1 MDTVLIYG
9 TFSSAEELHKISS
22 ILKNDDRKIIIAN
35 NSNAKYKINNY
46 DFREQFDFII
56 TFENLNDL
64 TVFEKMDI
72 KIISLNELLYESYD
86 FKMSVIIPVYNT
98 QDYVHETLNSII
110 NQSMGLK
117 DIQII
122 LVNDGSTD
130 DSDYILSKFQK
141 LYPNNIKYIYKENEG
156 VSVARN
162 TGLKYAKGKYINFID
177 SDDKWGLT
185 TLENVYNFFEDNP
198 TIDVISTRLS
208 FFDNMVGEHPLNYKY
223 SKKEN
228 KIVDLNY
235 NYDYIQM
242 HASSAFFRA
251 SSIRGIKFDTTLKYG
266 EDAKFVYNVIKKT
279 FKIGL
284 MSYIQGC
291 YWYRKRKDES
301 SAIDTALT
309 KEVYYSPTLENF
321 HNYLVNDNKGRKIP
335 KYVQMMILY
344 DLQYRLK
351 YQTTTLSTLNKT
363 QIGNYTQH
371 IINLLK
377 LMDDD
382 VISNPNLK
390 HINAVYQVA
399 ILSVKYEGTNFNI
412 SHEDGV
418 YKVYSNNVFIKNISD
433 MYLKTEYIYEKNE
446 VLKCGFSLPNIN
458 MNIDV
463 LPVLVI
469 NQDEIVQP
477 NNETIITEQTFLN
490 MNISYNKFYRF
501 DINLHDDIK
510 TIEVKYLVNNQS
522 LEDIKQVSKTLK
534 TNFSNTKVPFKQYK
548 NRTLIIKENKRI
560 INSKKHRLP
569 VVKNVLGL
577 MKKRNTRKSGIY
589 KIIGIVNKKL
599 NRKKVWLFIDRLDKA
614 GDNAEAL
621 FDYVYKNNNDVTPF
635 FLINS
640 SSRDYTKLRERYG
653 SKVVAF
659 NSKKHH
665 LLMFKTEKVFSSHS
679 EAYINNPFGTINGK
693 YIRELLDFDFI
704 FLQHGVIQND
714 LSTLLHKRNKP
725 MDYFV
730 TSAKKERNEV
740 IKKYGFSEQEAIL
753 TGLSRFD
760 LLENKKK
767 RNEKIITVMPTWRPN
782 LLTSNDNVFLNSMFY
797 KSLIEFLSNS
807 KLQKLAKQKNI
818 IINFCL
824 HPKMQ
829 ERFSKFFESIP
840 NINVIEDVHYKNI
853 ISSTDILITDVSSIA
868 FDVAYLKK
876 PVVYYHFD
884 INDIYSYS
892 AYEPGYFN
900 YVENGFGP
908 VVYDAQTLVSE
919 LMKIQKNKYK
929 LNKYYQRRVE
939 SFFEFNDG
947 FNRQRTIDLTT

>member
-433 MYLKTEYIYEKNE
+433 MYLKTEYIYEK
-446 VLKCGFSLPNIN
+446 K
-458 MNIDV
+458 
-463 LPVLVI
+463 
-469 NQDEIVQP
+469 
-477 NNETIITEQTFLN
+477 
-490 MNISYNKFYRF
+490 
-501 DINLHDDIK
+501 
-510 TIEVKYLVNNQS
+510 
-522 LEDIKQVSKTLK
+522 
-534 TNFSNTKVPFKQYK
+534 
-548 NRTLIIKENKRI
+548 
-560 INSKKHRLP
+560 
-569 VVKNVLGL
+569 
-577 MKKRNTRKSGIY
+577 
-589 KIIGIVNKKL
+589 
-599 NRKKVWLFIDRLDKA
+599 
-614 GDNAEAL
+614 
-621 FDYVYKNNNDVTPF
+621 
-635 FLINS
+635 
-640 SSRDYTKLRERYG
+640 
-653 SKVVAF
+653 
-659 NSKKHH
+659 
-665 LLMFKTEKVFSSHS
+665 
-679 EAYINNPFGTINGK
+679 
-693 YIRELLDFDFI
+693 
-704 FLQHGVIQND
+704 
-714 LSTLLHKRNKP
+714 
-725 MDYFV
+725 
-730 TSAKKERNEV
+730 
-740 IKKYGFSEQEAIL
+740 
-753 TGLSRFD
+753 
-760 LLENKKK
+760 
-767 RNEKIITVMPTWRPN
+767 
-782 LLTSNDNVFLNSMFY
+782 
-797 KSLIEFLSNS
+797 
-807 KLQKLAKQKNI
+807 
-818 IINFCL
+818 
-824 HPKMQ
+824 
-829 ERFSKFFESIP
+829 
-840 NINVIEDVHYKNI
+840 
-853 ISSTDILITDVSSIA
+853 
-868 FDVAYLKK
+868 
-876 PVVYYHFD
+876 
-884 INDIYSYS
+884 
-892 AYEPGYFN
+892 
-900 YVENGFGP
+900 
-908 VVYDAQTLVSE
+908 
-919 LMKIQKNKYK
+919 
-929 LNKYYQRRVE
+929 
-939 SFFEFNDG
+939 
-947 FNRQRTIDLTT
+947 

>member
-9 TFSSAEELHKISS
+9 TFSSAKELEQISS
-22 ILKNDDRKIIIAN
+22 MLENNDRKIIIAN
-35 NSNAKYKINNY
+35 NTNSKYKINSSEFN
-46 DFREQFDFII
+46 EKFDLII
-56 TFENLNDL
+56 NFQSLNDL
-64 TVFEKMDI
+64 NVFEKMDI

-98 QDYVHETLNSII
+98 QDYIHETLNSII
-110 NQSMGLK
+110 NQSMELK

-122 LVNDGSTD
+122 IVNDGSTD
-130 DSDYILSKFQK
+130 DSDFILSKFQK

-156 VSVARN
+156 VSIARN

-185 TLENVYNFFEDNP
+185 TFKNVYNFFEDNP

-208 FFDNMVGEHPLNYKY
+208 FFDGMVGEHPLNYKY

-228 KIVDLNY
+228 KIIDLSY

-242 HASSAFFRA
+242 HASSSFFRA
-251 SSIRGIKFDTTLKYG
+251 SSLQGVKFDTTLKYA
-266 EDAKFVYNVIKKT
+266 EDAKFVYNVLKKT

-309 KEVYYSPTLENF
+309 KENYYSHTLENF
-321 HNYLVNDNKGRKIP
+321 HNYLVNDYQNNKIP

-351 YQTTTLSTLNKT
+351 YQTTTFSTLNKN
-363 QIGNYTQH
+363 QIDNYTQH

-377 LMDDD
+377 VMDDD

-399 ILSVKYEGTNFNI
+399 ILSVKYEGYNFNI
-412 SHEDGV
+412 SKEEGIH
-418 YKVYSNNVFIKNISD
+418 KIFSNNIFIKNITD
-433 MYLKTEYIYEKNE
+433 MYLKTEYIYEKNK
-446 VLKCGFSLPNIN
+446 VLKCGYSLPNIN

-463 LPVLVI
+463 TPVLVI
-469 NQDEIVQP
+469 NKKEIIQP

-501 DINLHDDIK
+501 DIYLHDDIK
-510 TIEVKYLVNNQS
+510 TIEVKYLVNNQA
-522 LEDIKQVSKTLK
+522 LEDIKQVSKTQH
-534 TNFSNTKVPFKQYK
+534 TNFSNTKIPFRQYK
-548 NRTLIIKENKRI
+548 NRTLKLKDNKKI
-560 INSKKHRLP
+560 INSRKHRMP
-569 VVKNVLGL
+569 VIKNILGL
-577 MKKRNTRKSGIY
+577 IKKQHTRKSGIY
-589 KIIGIVNKKL
+589 KSIGIINKKI
-599 NRKKVWLFIDRLDKA
+599 NNQKVWLFVDRLEKA

-621 FDYVYKNNNDVTPF
+621 FDYVYKNKKDVTPF

-640 SSRDYTKLRERYG
+640 SSPDYIKLRNKYG
-653 SKVVAF
+653 SKVVGF

-665 LLMFKTEKVFSSHS
+665 LLMFKAEKVFSSHS
-679 EAYINNPFGTINGK
+679 EAYLNNPFGTINGK
-693 YIRELLDFDFI
+693 FVRELLDFEFV
-704 FLQHGVIQND
+704 FLQHGILQND

-725 MDYFV
+725 MDYFI
-730 TSAKKERNEV
+730 TSAKKEKEEV
-740 IKKYGFSEQEAIL
+740 IQKYGFSEKEVL
-753 TGLSRFD
+753 LSGLPRFD
-760 LLENKKK
+760 LLKSNSKKK
-767 RNEKIITVMPTWRPN
+767 EKCITIMPTWRPN
-782 LLTSNDNVFLNSMFY
+782 LLGVSDNEFLNSLFF
-797 KSLIEFLSNS
+797 KSLIEFLSTFEI
-807 KLQKLAKQKNI
+807 QKIAKQNNMKVKL
-818 IINFCL
+818 CL

-829 ERFSKFFESIP
+829 ARFSKFFNTIP
-840 NINVIEDVHYKNI
+840 NIEVMDRVNYKDVISN
-853 ISSTDILITDVSSIA
+853 TDILITDVSSIA

-876 PVVYYHFD
+876 PILYYHFD
-884 INDIYSYS
+884 IDDIYSYS

-900 YVENGFGP
+900 YLEDGFGP
-908 VVYDAQTLVSE
+908 VVNDSQALASE
-919 LMKIQKNKYK
+919 LIKIKKNNYK
-929 LNKYYQRRVE
+929 ISKFYLRRVE
-939 SFFEFNDG
+939 SFFEFDDE
-947 FNRQRTIDLTT
+947 FNRERIIDLIS

>member
-1 MDTVLIYG
+1 M
-9 TFSSAEELHKISS
+9 
-22 ILKNDDRKIIIAN
+22 
-35 NSNAKYKINNY
+35 
-46 DFREQFDFII
+46 
-56 TFENLNDL
+56 
-64 TVFEKMDI
+64 
-72 KIISLNELLYESYD
+72 
-86 FKMSVIIPVYNT
+86 
-98 QDYVHETLNSII
+98 
-110 NQSMGLK
+110 
-117 DIQII
+117 
-122 LVNDGSTD
+122 
-130 DSDYILSKFQK
+130 
-141 LYPNNIKYIYKENEG
+141 
-156 VSVARN
+156 
-162 TGLKYAKGKYINFID
+162 
-177 SDDKWGLT
+177 
-185 TLENVYNFFEDNP
+185 
-198 TIDVISTRLS
+198 
-208 FFDNMVGEHPLNYKY
+208 
-223 SKKEN
+223 
-228 KIVDLNY
+228 
-235 NYDYIQM
+235 
-242 HASSAFFRA
+242 
-251 SSIRGIKFDTTLKYG
+251 
-266 EDAKFVYNVIKKT
+266 
-279 FKIGL
+279 
-284 MSYIQGC
+284 
-291 YWYRKRKDES
+291 
-301 SAIDTALT
+301 
-309 KEVYYSPTLENF
+309 
-321 HNYLVNDNKGRKIP
+321 
-335 KYVQMMILY
+335 
-344 DLQYRLK
+344 
-351 YQTTTLSTLNKT
+351 
-363 QIGNYTQH
+363 
-371 IINLLK
+371 
-377 LMDDD
+377 
-382 VISNPNLK
+382 
-390 HINAVYQVA
+390 
-399 ILSVKYEGTNFNI
+399 
-412 SHEDGV
+412 
-418 YKVYSNNVFIKNISD
+418 
-433 MYLKTEYIYEKNE
+433 
-446 VLKCGFSLPNIN
+446 LKCGFSLPNIN

-829 ERFSKFFESIP
+829 ERFSKFFDSIP